1 MSFSGNQYPNNAAKV
16 ITTRGDIVRGNS
28 SGERSRYGIG
38 AANTVLTSDG
48 TDPSWAAH
56 GGVPTTTKG
65 DISGFSTT
73 QARIPIS
80 TNNYSLLADSAQA
93 LGLKW
98 AASATSVLSTA
109 GDILAASSANVL
121 SRIQPAASGT
131 ILTSN
136 GAGVAATFQAAAG
149 GGAWS
154 ELYNSG
160 VTTSTGVLDT
170 GTMDAKTMLHFM
182 IHTAN
187 VSSGNLAVRFN
198 GTSSSQYS
206 WSGFY
211 NNAGSSTTSAD
222 REAIQ
227 FLIAGSSGTYFC
239 GVDGYIFNIAGENKL
254 VIMTTVENKDAGAS
268 NTPLN
273 SYWVGE
279 WANGTNQVTRIE
291 VCGDDGVANDQKA
304 DSQLVVWGA
313 GD

>member
-1 MSFSGNQYPNNAAKV
+1 MES
-16 ITTRGDIVRGNS
+16 
-28 SGERSRYGIG
+28 
-38 AANTVLTSDG
+38 
-48 TDPSWAAH
+48 
-56 GGVPTTTKG
+56 
-65 DISGFSTT
+65 
-73 QARIPIS
+73 
-80 TNNYSLLADSAQA
+80 
-93 LGLKW
+93 
-98 AASATSVLSTA
+98 
-109 GDILAASSANVL
+109 
-121 SRIQPAASGT
+121 
-131 ILTSN
+131 
-136 GAGVAATFQAAAG
+136 G

-170 GTMDAKTMLHFM
+170 GTMTAKTMLHFM

-279 WANGTNQVTRIE
+279 WADATNQVTRIE
-291 VCGDDGVANDQKA
+291 VCGDDGTADPQKV